1 MQDILDISEIPFGGL
16 RNVVVFYFIFFIL
29 ISIRMVNE
37 LFPLLLRNFGITY
50 LRILNLQTQLIIL
63 NANLKHF
70 FLCELMNRDVFICYI
85 CYLIFLSIVYTYLFC
100 S

>member
-16 RNVVVFYFIFFIL
+16 RNVVVFFFIL

-37 LFPLLLRNFGITY
+37 LFLLLLRNFGITY
-50 LRILNLQTQLIIL
+50 LRILNLQTQLMIL

>member
-16 RNVVVFYFIFFIL
+16 RNVVVFFFIL

-37 LFPLLLRNFGITY
+37 LFLLLLRNFGITY
-50 LRILNLQTQLIIL
+50 LRILNLQTQLMIL

-70 FLCELMNRDVFICYI
+70 FLCELMNRDVFICY
-85 CYLIFLSIVYTYLFC
+85 LIFLSIVYIYLFC